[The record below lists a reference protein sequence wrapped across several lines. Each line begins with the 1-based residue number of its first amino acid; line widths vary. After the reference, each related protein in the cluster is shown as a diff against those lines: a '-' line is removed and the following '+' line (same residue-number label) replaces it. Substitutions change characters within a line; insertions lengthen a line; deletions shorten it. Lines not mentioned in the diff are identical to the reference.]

1 MCDLGMWR
9 ARGVYL
15 RHSTV
20 RKNGKTHKYWRLVRS
35 VRCGNKVR
43 QETVAQLGELDA
55 QGRAHAEALARKI
68 TGRSEQRD
76 LFEDPSPT
84 PIKVEVRLDQV
95 RLERGRRFGDVW
107 LAWTLW
113 RALQFDKVC
122 AQQITEGREAVAWS
136 TMAAILTIA
145 RLCEP
150 ASELHIAEDWYRRTA
165 LEDLL
170 GVPAE
175 QVNDDRLYRA
185 LDQLLPHKTAIEQH
199 LRQRLGE
206 LFTLDYDLLL
216 YDVTSTYFEGQA
228 LRNPQAKRGHSRDHR
243 PDCKQVCIALVV
255 TREGIPLGYEV
266 FDGNRTDVTTVEEIV
281 DTMEARFGIAGR
293 IWVMDRGMTSAAN
306 ITWLQKT
313 GRRYLVGTPKSDL
326 KKFAAQITDA
336 RDWQTVREG
345 VEAKLCAEPNGAETF
360 VLVRSADRRE
370 KETAMHQ
377 RFIERIELGLQKLQA
392 RIARSRKPLDRG
404 PIERQIGRL
413 LGRNSRGAGRYIVRV
428 LDDVTAPAKLRL
440 EWSIRAE
447 WDDWARHSEGCYILR
462 SNVNDWTP
470 EALWQTYIQLTEA
483 EAAFRIQKSD
493 LSIRPIWHQKQER
506 VQAHIFVCFLAYAM
520 WKTLEQWQRRAGL
533 GNSPRT
539 ILYELGQIQSAD
551 IVLPLASNAERE
563 VRIRCVVNPD
573 RAQAAL
579 LARLGLRLPQRLRLP
594 STPVDP

>member
-1 MCDLGMWR
+1 M
-9 ARGVYL
+9 YL

-35 VRCGNKVR
+35 VRRGNKVR

-55 QGRAHAEALARKI
+55 QGWAHAQALARKI

-76 LFEDPSPT
+76 LFEAPSPT
-84 PIKVEVRLDQV
+84 PMKVEVRLDQV

-122 AQQITEGREAVAWS
+122 AQQMTEGREAVAWS

-150 ASELHIAEDWYRRTA
+150 SSELHIAEDWYRCTA

-170 GVPAE
+170 GVPTE

-281 DTMEARFGIAGR
+281 DTMEARFGVAGR
-293 IWVMDRGMTSAAN
+293 VWVMDRGMTSAAN
-306 ITWLQKT
+306 IAWLQKT

-326 KKFAAQITDA
+326 KKFATQITDA

-345 VEAKLCAEPNGAETF
+345 VEAKLCAGPNGVETF

-370 KETAMHQ
+370 KEIAMHQ

-413 LGRNSRGAGRYIVRV
+413 LGRNSRGAGRYVVRV
-428 LDDVTAPAKLRL
+428 LDDVTTPAKLRL
-440 EWSIRAE
+440 EWSIRTE

-493 LSIRPIWHQKQER
+493 LSIRPIWHQKQDR

-533 GNSPRT
+533 GNTPRT
-539 ILYELGQIQSAD
+539 ILYELGKIHSAD
-551 IVLPLASNAERE
+551 IVLPLASNAEHE

-573 RAQAAL
+573 PAQAAL

-594 STPVDP
+594 STPAQM